1 MMTDWKFDAPPN
13 VAVFT
18 TRSIVHGDAWIAYVI
33 HDADDG
39 SWQFHDNS
47 AGEPSDEDGMVVALS
62 SMVSRDNTLNRL
74 ADLPEGWCA
83 WRDSPGAPW
92 QLGKIE

>member
-1 MMTDWKFDAPPN
+1 MTEWKFDSPPN

-18 TRSIVHGDAWIAYVI
+18 TRSIVCSGAWIAYVT

-47 AGEPSDEDGMVVALS
+47 PGDPSDEDGMIVALS
-62 SMVSRDNTLNRL
+62 SMVLRDHTLNEL

-83 WRDSPGAPW
+83 WRDSPRTPW
-92 QLGKIE
+92 QRGMIG